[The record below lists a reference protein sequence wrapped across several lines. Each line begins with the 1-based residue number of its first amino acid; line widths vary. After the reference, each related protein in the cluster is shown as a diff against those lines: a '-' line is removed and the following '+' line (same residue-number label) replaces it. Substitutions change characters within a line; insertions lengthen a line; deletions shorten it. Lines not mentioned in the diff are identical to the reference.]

1 MRKTVPKHE
10 LPEAPLPAN
19 VVKTLIDDEMIMDG
33 NPRMN
38 LASFVS
44 TYMEKEAE
52 ELMQEAARK
61 NYIGA
66 CEFILIEG

>member
-1 MRKTVPKHE
+1 
-10 LPEAPLPAN
+10 
-19 VVKTLIDDEMIMDG
+19 MIMDG

-66 CEFILIEG
+66 CARSQRG